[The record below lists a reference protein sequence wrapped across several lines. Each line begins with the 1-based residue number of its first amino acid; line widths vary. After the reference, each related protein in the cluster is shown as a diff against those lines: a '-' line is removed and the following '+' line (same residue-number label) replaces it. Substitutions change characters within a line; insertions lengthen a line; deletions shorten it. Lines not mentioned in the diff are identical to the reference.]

1 MEKLRLGTRSS
12 MLAMWQAHEVQRL
25 VQAQGVAVDIVKI
38 ETKGDKVLDRALSKI
53 GSKGLFTEELEEQ
66 LISGQIDLVQHSAKD
81 VQSSLPAGLEL
92 IAFTKREQ
100 AQDVLVSFDKSLRL
114 SSQSNFVVGTSST
127 RRIALLKHL
136 YPQVKTVD
144 MRGNLQTRFKK
155 LADGH
160 ADAMLLAYAGVE
172 RMGYSQHIVQHMDM
186 QHFVPAVGQGS
197 IAIEIAS
204 SLPQKLKDLIKKAC
218 NHHETEQCL
227 LAERAY
233 LKAMDGGCSVPV
245 FAYAKLNEQQ
255 NICLQAGIIS
265 LDGSQQIIEE
275 ALGTEPEKLG
285 KNLAEKILNNGGAE
299 ILRDIKSQLNT

>member
-12 MLAMWQAHEVQRL
+12 MLAMWQAHEVQRM

-38 ETKGDKVLDRALSKI
+38 ETKGDKVLDRSLSKI

-114 SSQSNFVVGTSST
+114 SSQSSFVVGTSST

-204 SLPQKLKDLIKKAC
+204 SLPQQLKDLIKKAC

-245 FAYAKLNEQQ
+245 FANAKLNDQQ

-275 ALGTEPEKLG
+275 ALGTEPEILG